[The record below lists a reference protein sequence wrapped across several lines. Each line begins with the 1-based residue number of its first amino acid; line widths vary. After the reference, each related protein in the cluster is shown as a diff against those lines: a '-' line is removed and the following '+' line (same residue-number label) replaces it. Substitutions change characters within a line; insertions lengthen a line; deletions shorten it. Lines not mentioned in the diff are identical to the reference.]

1 MTPPTSM
8 TTRHRTRVAK
18 ASVQGPVGGPQRG
31 HGRLVRAPGRLGDK
45 LAALIGAS
53 PGEVVAT
60 DTTSLNPSKSLA
72 ANLRIQQAQEPA
84 CKVIVTVCV

>member
-1 MTPPTSM
+1 MS
-8 TTRHRTRVAK
+8 
-18 ASVQGPVGGPQRG
+18 
-31 HGRLVRAPGRLGDK
+31 RAPWVVRSGDTAGWFELPWGLGDK

-72 ANLRIQQAQEPA
+72 ADLRIQQAQEPA